1 MSVRVAAIGVNH
13 WHSLYDLAYLPQLEK
28 MPGVEIIG
36 IHDQDPGIA
45 ADRVTHLGG
54 GIPVF
59 TDYADMLSECR
70 PDLVLALDRH
80 DRMGAIVRDLLD
92 RRVPFIVEKP
102 ASFNAEELRGL
113 VGRSDA
119 RDQFAAVPFLLRYS
133 PFIEHAR
140 KILDGGSLGP
150 MRHFYSRLNRPS
162 STRYRGWG
170 SGWMLDPK
178 LSGGGCLRNLG
189 SHGLDCFVHLTGEG
203 EDIEVTGAQ
212 LSWSTHEQEVEDYA
226 TVMLSSGSGVL
237 ATLEVGNVFPADGRD
252 AEMKIDFQDG
262 ILKLERGVVRLYTAE
277 GERTL
282 APPDEQPS
290 VLERIVGAFVKGDR
304 PPVGLG
310 DCYLAVRLIDQ
321 AYLAA
326 GDPYGNAAV

>member
-1 MSVRVAAIGVNH
+1 
-13 WHSLYDLAYLPQLEK
+13 
-28 MPGVEIIG
+28 
-36 IHDQDPGIA
+36 
-45 ADRVTHLGG
+45 
-54 GIPVF
+54 
-59 TDYADMLSECR
+59 
-70 PDLVLALDRH
+70 
-80 DRMGAIVRDLLD
+80 
-92 RRVPFIVEKP
+92 
-102 ASFNAEELRGL
+102 
-113 VGRSDA
+113 
-119 RDQFAAVPFLLRYS
+119 
-133 PFIEHAR
+133 
-140 KILDGGSLGP
+140 
-150 MRHFYSRLNRPS
+150 
-162 STRYRGWG
+162 
-170 SGWMLDPK
+170 MLDPK

-290 VLERIVGAFVKGDR
+290 VLEQIVGAFVKGDR